1 MVVGVVCVGNIYL
14 FLFCR
19 SSSESRRELPRSRL
33 SDRPQSSQSSG
44 VASAIVDGCGGRC
57 QTFENVCYYFLQVT
71 VNVKLSRAPF
81 LTLLLQVAF
90 TMGILIGTSLCIA
103 GAVLRK
109 SAARNLQVLVY
120 IGAML
125 SLVSAL
131 LLGVQCSARRAA
143 RKRRKAL
150 RNGKRAAIPLD
161 TLHRVPQQRQIVL
174 TQNVMA
180 EEQGIPW
187 WRRRDPT

>member
-1 MVVGVVCVGNIYL
+1 MGV
-14 FLFCR
+14 
-19 SSSESRRELPRSRL
+19 
-33 SDRPQSSQSSG
+33 
-44 VASAIVDGCGGRC
+44 
-57 QTFENVCYYFLQVT
+57 
-71 VNVKLSRAPF
+71 
-81 LTLLLQVAF
+81 
-90 TMGILIGTSLCIA
+90 LIGTSLCIA

-150 RNGKRAAIPLD
+150 RNAKRAAIPLE
-161 TLHRVPQQRQIVL
+161 TLHRVTVPAQRQIVL
-174 TQNVMA
+174 THNPIA
-180 EEQGIPW
+180 EEQGVPW
-187 WRRRDPT
+187 WRRKDPT